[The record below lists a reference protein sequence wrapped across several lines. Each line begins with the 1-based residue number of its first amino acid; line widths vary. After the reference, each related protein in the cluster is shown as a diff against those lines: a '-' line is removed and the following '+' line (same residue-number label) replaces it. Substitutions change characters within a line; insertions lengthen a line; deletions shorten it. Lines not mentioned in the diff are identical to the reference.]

1 MTVILFRKDVFA
13 MNKWQLYELAKSDLL
28 NRVKSGTISP
38 DEYEREIIE
47 LARQYKL

>member
-1 MTVILFRKDVFA
+1 MS
-13 MNKWQLYELAKSDLL
+13 KWELYEIAKVELL
-28 NRVKSGTISP
+28 ERVKSGTISP

>member
-1 MTVILFRKDVFA
+1 MS
-13 MNKWQLYELAKSDLL
+13 KWELYEIAKAELL
-28 NRVKSGTISP
+28 ERVKSGTISP